1 MNQPKRNLKIWIP
14 IAAVLCFWLG
24 DWMGY
29 TYELTEGTTT
39 HRLADALNLNSL
51 LLHPFRLSA
60 DAFSLGCGI
69 AAALMTGL
77 IYLCVKYS
85 KHRLMPQ
92 KEYGSARWGGPEDI
106 APFLNE
112 NPQNNLPL
120 TASESLSLSPK
131 MKVTAND
138 NYNRNKNVIV
148 FGPSGSGKSYS
159 VAGPQLLQFNS
170 NYVLSD
176 PKGELLQEYGNVL
189 LSQGY
194 KVKVFNLKDRDK
206 SDHYNLFAYIKNE
219 DDILVV
225 TKNLVKNLKEDPTAK
240 STADPIWEEGMTA
253 LLEALIGYVF
263 YELEPEER
271 NMNSVMTLLLMLESQ
286 GDGPNSVSQL
296 DLLFDDLS
304 INKPNSFAAKQYKL
318 YKMAPGKTAQ
328 SINVSL
334 GLRMSAFN
342 IPSIANI
349 CADDTIDLL
358 ELGSEKKVALFVVT
372 PDTTTAYNFLAAV
385 MFQQCFQILV
395 DIADHRPD
403 KRLPRHLRFLLD
415 EFPNIGMIPD
425 FQILISTIRSRD
437 IACTLIYQSLNQLK
451 SQYKDDWAT
460 IYENC
465 DSMIVLGA
473 GGNPENLEFF
483 SKALGKATIEVM
495 NTSENKGSQ
504 GSYTKSYQALGREL
518 MTPEEIRTMPRNWCL
533 LMISGVAPFYS
544 RKYNLKNH
552 PNYHLV
558 EAEGGKPF
566 DYDRRAE
573 QSFADFISNV
583 KDVSVIDDPQKIGQ
597 LYPEN
602 AGKKKSVSNRT
613 EIRKRLNFCLER
625 ATDYSQF
632 LSMAKELEIT
642 PTIRGKHMSYL
653 LDGAGRAVRDNS
665 LSDTDT
671 FTYAGICAR
680 LSDNAQEQKYLRKTI
695 TGILRSATGMADF
708 ADKLKTAGIET
719 KVKKSTEQ
727 VLYRSTAL
735 DGAWV
740 PEDALGSEF
749 TSEGI
754 EYALKNGKMQLS
766 DGEENSLLDCYQKL
780 TIQYPEVCTAAVKLS
795 SRQILSAGKN
805 GLVLQVHD
813 DNGNPAKLMVNK
825 SEVTTSPDGEITFNV
840 GNDFSYDLVYE
851 DETHGTIRGAKLIQQ
866 IDEENH
872 VEPVQVILSGNQIKA
887 MSIRGVTLHLPQ
899 NGIERLFIPEKYV
912 LRDLDA
918 GQCTV
923 LLYPNLQY
931 SYVPIGD
938 SKKRLNIQG
947 DRLSEFLGSSINPI
961 TESTGLKR
969 KIAAV
974 ERRAGIEN
982 AKFLGKMLQGMT
994 DSRIHTTGDYDKV
1007 IHNLGKTQIG
1017 LTNELAEV
1025 KQKRTTYAA
1034 AAKHLQI
1041 CKTYKPV
1048 WMEYAAKPLNQ
1059 KMEYFNQHSTELQAY
1074 RNAAAYLEKES
1085 IDQSVE
1091 IDKVNVL
1098 AQEMGHRMH
1107 ELVEQLRDVNLQEQ
1121 KVRQERQTLAEIRSG
1136 LVE

>member
-1 MNQPKRNLKIWIP
+1 MIN
-14 IAAVLCFWLG
+14 AVSFYDYKKLRTVP
-24 DWMGY
+24 Y
-29 TYELTEGTTT
+29 RT
-39 HRLADALNLNSL
+39 
-51 LLHPFRLSA
+51 
-60 DAFSLGCGI
+60 
-69 AAALMTGL
+69 
-77 IYLCVKYS
+77 
-85 KHRLMPQ
+85 
-92 KEYGSARWGGPEDI
+92 AR
-106 APFLNE
+106 
-112 NPQNNLPL
+112 
-120 TASESLSLSPK
+120 
-131 MKVTAND
+131 
-138 NYNRNKNVIV
+138 
-148 FGPSGSGKSYS
+148 
-159 VAGPQLLQFNS
+159 
-170 NYVLSD
+170 
-176 PKGELLQEYGNVL
+176 
-189 LSQGY
+189 
-194 KVKVFNLKDRDK
+194 
-206 SDHYNLFAYIKNE
+206 
-219 DDILVV
+219 
-225 TKNLVKNLKEDPTAK
+225 
-240 STADPIWEEGMTA
+240 
-253 LLEALIGYVF
+253 
-263 YELEPEER
+263 
-271 NMNSVMTLLLMLESQ
+271 
-286 GDGPNSVSQL
+286 
-296 DLLFDDLS
+296 
-304 INKPNSFAAKQYKL
+304 
-318 YKMAPGKTAQ
+318 
-328 SINVSL
+328 
-334 GLRMSAFN
+334 
-342 IPSIANI
+342 
-349 CADDTIDLL
+349 
-358 ELGSEKKVALFVVT
+358 
-372 PDTTTAYNFLAAV
+372 
-385 MFQQCFQILV
+385 QI
-395 DIADHRPD
+395 
-403 KRLPRHLRFLLD
+403 
-415 EFPNIGMIPD
+415 
-425 FQILISTIRSRD
+425 RD
-437 IACTLIYQSLNQLK
+437 ISDRLCMEA
-451 SQYKDDWAT
+451 
-460 IYENC
+460 
-465 DSMIVLGA
+465 
-473 GGNPENLEFF
+473 
-483 SKALGKATIEVM
+483 
-495 NTSENKGSQ
+495 
-504 GSYTKSYQALGREL
+504 
-518 MTPEEIRTMPRNWCL
+518 
-533 LMISGVAPFYS
+533 
-544 RKYNLKNH
+544 
-552 PNYHLV
+552 HL
-558 EAEGGKPF
+558 
-566 DYDRRAE
+566 
-573 QSFADFISNV
+573 
-583 KDVSVIDDPQKIGQ
+583 SVIDDPQKIGQ

-632 LSMAKELEIT
+632 LSMAKGLGIT

-653 LDGAGRAVRDNS
+653 LEGAGRAVRDNS

-680 LSDNAQEQKYLRKTI
+680 LSDNAQEKKYLRKTI
-695 TGILRSATGMADF
+695 TGILSTATDMADF

-719 KVKKSTEQ
+719 KLKKATGQ
-727 VLYRSTAL
+727 VLYRVTVL

-749 TSEGI
+749 TSGGI
-754 EYALKNGKMQLS
+754 EYALKNGEVQIAEDAEITLI
-766 DGEENSLLDCYQKL
+766 DRYQEL

-813 DNGNPAKLMVNK
+813 DNGNHAKLMVNK
-825 SEVTTSPDGEITFNV
+825 SEVTTSPDGEIIFNV

-872 VEPVQVILSGNQIKA
+872 VEPMQVVLSENQIKA

-899 NGIERLFIPEKYV
+899 NDIERLFIPEKYV

-923 LLYPNLQY
+923 LLYPNQQY

-1041 CKTYKPV
+1041 CRTYKPV

-1059 KMEYFNQHSTELQAY
+1059 KMEYFNQHSTKLQAY
-1074 RNAAAYLEKES
+1074 RNAAAYLEKEG

-1098 AQEMGHRMH
+1098 AQEMGHRMD

-1121 KVRQERQTLAEIRSG
+1121 KVRQERQTFAEIRSD

>member
-1 MNQPKRNLKIWIP
+1 MAITKIHAIKSTLGKALAYIENPDKTDGQMLVSGYNCEPQTASIDFEMTAVLAHKARNLKRKRSTNLAYHLIQSFLSED
-14 IAAVLCFWLG
+14 AV
-24 DWMGY
+24 
-29 TYELTEGTTT
+29 T
-39 HRLADALNLNSL
+39 
-51 LLHPFRLSA
+51 
-60 DAFSLGCGI
+60 
-69 AAALMTGL
+69 
-77 IYLCVKYS
+77 
-85 KHRLMPQ
+85 
-92 KEYGSARWGGPEDI
+92 PEQ
-106 APFLNE
+106 A
-112 NPQNNLPL
+112 
-120 TASESLSLSPK
+120 
-131 MKVTAND
+131 
-138 NYNRNKNVIV
+138 
-148 FGPSGSGKSYS
+148 
-159 VAGPQLLQFNS
+159 
-170 NYVLSD
+170 
-176 PKGELLQEYGNVL
+176 
-189 LSQGY
+189 
-194 KVKVFNLKDRDK
+194 
-206 SDHYNLFAYIKNE
+206 H
-219 DDILVV
+219 
-225 TKNLVKNLKEDPTAK
+225 
-240 STADPIWEEGMTA
+240 
-253 LLEALIGYVF
+253 
-263 YELEPEER
+263 
-271 NMNSVMTLLLMLESQ
+271 
-286 GDGPNSVSQL
+286 
-296 DLLFDDLS
+296 
-304 INKPNSFAAKQYKL
+304 
-318 YKMAPGKTAQ
+318 
-328 SINVSL
+328 
-334 GLRMSAFN
+334 
-342 IPSIANI
+342 
-349 CADDTIDLL
+349 
-358 ELGSEKKVALFVVT
+358 ELGKKLAFEYTGGKYEYVVATHIDKGHIHNHIML
-372 PDTTTAYNFLAAV
+372 NAV
-385 MFQQCFQILV
+385 SFY
-395 DIADHRPD
+395 DY
-403 KRLPRHLRFLLD
+403 KKLRTV
-415 EFPNIGMIPD
+415 PYRTVR
-425 FQILISTIRSRD
+425 QVRD
-437 IACTLIYQSLNQLK
+437 ISDRLCMEA
-451 SQYKDDWAT
+451 
-460 IYENC
+460 
-465 DSMIVLGA
+465 
-473 GGNPENLEFF
+473 
-483 SKALGKATIEVM
+483 
-495 NTSENKGSQ
+495 
-504 GSYTKSYQALGREL
+504 
-518 MTPEEIRTMPRNWCL
+518 
-533 LMISGVAPFYS
+533 
-544 RKYNLKNH
+544 
-552 PNYHLV
+552 HL
-558 EAEGGKPF
+558 
-566 DYDRRAE
+566 
-573 QSFADFISNV
+573 
-583 KDVSVIDDPQKIGQ
+583 SVIDDPQKIGQ

-642 PTIRGKHMSYL
+642 PTIRGKHISYL
-653 LDGAGRAVRDNS
+653 LEGAGRAVRDDS

-695 TGILRSATGMADF
+695 TGILRSATGMTDF

-766 DGEENSLLDCYQKL
+766 DGEENSLLDRYQKL

-872 VEPVQVILSGNQIKA
+872 VEPVQVILSENQIKA

-1121 KVRQERQTLAEIRSG
+1121 KVRQERQTLAEIQSD

>member
-1 MNQPKRNLKIWIP
+1 MAITKIHAI
-14 IAAVLCFWLG
+14 
-24 DWMGY
+24 
-29 TYELTEGTTT
+29 
-39 HRLADALNLNSL
+39 
-51 LLHPFRLSA
+51 
-60 DAFSLGCGI
+60 
-69 AAALMTGL
+69 
-77 IYLCVKYS
+77 
-85 KHRLMPQ
+85 
-92 KEYGSARWGGPEDI
+92 
-106 APFLNE
+106 
-112 NPQNNLPL
+112 
-120 TASESLSLSPK
+120 
-131 MKVTAND
+131 
-138 NYNRNKNVIV
+138 
-148 FGPSGSGKSYS
+148 
-159 VAGPQLLQFNS
+159 
-170 NYVLSD
+170 
-176 PKGELLQEYGNVL
+176 
-189 LSQGY
+189 
-194 KVKVFNLKDRDK
+194 
-206 SDHYNLFAYIKNE
+206 
-219 DDILVV
+219 
-225 TKNLVKNLKEDPTAK
+225 K
-240 STADPIWEEGMTA
+240 ST
-253 LLEALIGYVF
+253 
-263 YELEPEER
+263 
-271 NMNSVMTLLLMLESQ
+271 
-286 GDGPNSVSQL
+286 
-296 DLLFDDLS
+296 
-304 INKPNSFAAKQYKL
+304 
-318 YKMAPGKTAQ
+318 
-328 SINVSL
+328 
-334 GLRMSAFN
+334 
-342 IPSIANI
+342 
-349 CADDTIDLL
+349 
-358 ELGSEKKVALFVVT
+358 
-372 PDTTTAYNFLAAV
+372 
-385 MFQQCFQILV
+385 
-395 DIADHRPD
+395 
-403 KRLPRHLRFLLD
+403 
-415 EFPNIGMIPD
+415 
-425 FQILISTIRSRD
+425 
-437 IACTLIYQSLNQLK
+437 
-451 SQYKDDWAT
+451 
-460 IYENC
+460 
-465 DSMIVLGA
+465 
-473 GGNPENLEFF
+473 
-483 SKALGKATIEVM
+483 LGKALAYIENPDKTDGQMLVSGYNCEPQTASIDFEM
-495 NTSENKGSQ
+495 TAVLAHKARNLQRKRSTNLAYHLIQSFSPED
-504 GSYTKSYQALGREL
+504 AV
-518 MTPEEIRTMPRNWCL
+518 TPEQAHELGKKLAFEYT
-533 LMISGVAPFYS
+533 
-544 RKYNLKNH
+544 
-552 PNYHLV
+552 
-558 EAEGGKPF
+558 GGKYEYVVATHIDKGHIHNHIMINAVSF
-566 DYDRRAE
+566 YDYKKLRTVPYRTARQIRDISDRLCMEAHL
-573 QSFADFISNV
+573 
-583 KDVSVIDDPQKIGQ
+583 SVIDDPQKIGQ

-642 PTIRGKHMSYL
+642 PTIRGKHVSYL
-653 LDGAGRAVRDNS
+653 LEGAGRAVRDDS

-695 TGILRSATGMADF
+695 TGILRSATSMADF
-708 ADKLKTAGIET
+708 TDKLKTAGIET
-719 KVKKSTEQ
+719 KVKKSTGQ

-735 DGAWV
+735 DDAWV

-766 DGEENSLLDCYQKL
+766 DGAENSLLDRYQKL
-780 TIQYPEVCTAAVKLS
+780 TIRYPEVCTAAVKLS

-872 VEPVQVILSGNQIKA
+872 VDPVQVILSENQIKA

-1098 AQEMGHRMH
+1098 AQEMGHRMD

-1121 KVRQERQTLAEIRSG
+1121 KVRQERQTLAEIRSD